1 MVRTNPEREKDIR
14 RLWELG
20 KTIDYTARVTGI
32 PRSSVGYYVK
42 KFNKDLGRRTV
53 SSRERLLAG
62 SGPSKNDPDGES
74 QGGSLSALLKL
85 FGGVGVLNRIQNL
98 INSEDFERL
107 YFFLASFELLPR
119 VIKTIQ
125 PTDEE
130 WAALLKDLTSQTGS
144 GSAKQAPPKS
154 PNAPPNDSKH
164 LWELTDPPIK
174 GPEPEK
180 GSALNSTVRA
190 SEGKE
195 KRTVVWEADAHIVE
209 GLSSQDA
216 EENQKKKKLNELF
229 PPRLPQ
235 KDLASQGPDPK
246 EENELSK
253 ALRAYEHKEKNKSV
267 IHS

>member
-1 MVRTNPEREKDIR
+1 MVRPNPEREKDIR
-14 RLWELG
+14 RVWELG
-20 KTIDYTARVTGI
+20 KTIDYIARVTGI
-32 PRSSVGYYVK
+32 PRSSVGYFVK

-144 GSAKQAPPKS
+144 GSARQAPPKS
-154 PNAPPNDSKH
+154 PNASPNDSKH
-164 LWELTDPPIK
+164 LRDLVDFPRK
-174 GPEPEK
+174 GPEIEK
-180 GSALNSTVRA
+180 EGELNRAVRA
-190 SEGKE
+190 SEGEE
-195 KRTVVWEADAHIVE
+195 KWTQAWEADGHIVE
-209 GLSSQDA
+209 APSSKDA
-216 EENQKKKKLNELF
+216 QANHKKKLSELSS
-229 PPRLPQ
+229 PRLPQ

-246 EENELSK
+246 EENELRK

-267 IHS
+267 VHS